1 MLKRLR
7 RLLSSRPLS
16 LSISIVM
23 VLMSVVFVANVLQ
36 LRGDT
41 ASAETEVRSTIAES
55 LAIQLSLLATYG
67 DDESIKQ
74 SLQTYVERH
83 EILNAASLV
92 DANGRHIAHY
102 GDKR

>member
-7 RLLSSRPLS
+7 RLLSSRPFS

-23 VLMSVVFVANVLQ
+23 ILMSVVFVANVLQ

-41 ASAETEVRSTIAES
+41 NSAETEVRSTIAES
-55 LAIQLSLLATYG
+55 LAIQLSLLATNG

-74 SLQTYVERH
+74 SLLTYVDRH
-83 EILNAASLV
+83 DILIAASLV
-92 DANGRHIAHY
+92 DVNGKQLSLIHI
-102 GDKR
+102 

>member
-7 RLLSSRPLS
+7 RLLSSRPFS

-41 ASAETEVRSTIAES
+41 NSAETEVRSTIAES

-67 DDESIKQ
+67 DDESIKPV
-74 SLQTYVERH
+74 SYTHLTLPTIYSV
-83 EILNAASLV
+83 
-92 DANGRHIAHY
+92 
-102 GDKR
+102 